1 MPVTKLDAA
10 QVIQHAYDEANNRIR
25 TDATLSASSV
35 TVTVDIQE
43 TDDSILVYG
52 NDGSTNRAIRTDALG
67 RTVTVSTNYAL
78 RLDDTSTPNVSYVG
92 QADIGSATGSA
103 VWQIKKI
110 DETTGLVITWADSND
125 SFDNIWNNRTSLTY
139 G

>member
-78 RLDDTSTPNVSYVG
+78 RLDDTSTPNVTYVG
-92 QADIGSATGSA
+92 QAAIGSGTGSA

-110 DETTGLVITWADSND
+110 DETTGMTITWVDSND
-125 SFDNIWNNRTSLTY
+125 SFDNIWDNRTGLTY